1 MNSATNSVAATQA
14 AAVVDQIEAF
24 TGKGLVA
31 GSVKKGMK
39 EQNGAKP
46 RDFYNI
52 PIENIRLIDG
62 YNVRIPGPALD
73 AHIRNLADMMK
84 EVGYDPSKP
93 MEGYVSQSDDGE
105 LLVNCTDGHCRYAAI
120 LLANSEGAEITHAT
134 MIACKQD
141 SAIDDLT
148 ASLISSNSGLP
159 LADYEK
165 ALVVKRLV
173 GYGWD
178 HDKISKRTGLSK
190 PHLANYIK
198 MLSFPP
204 EVRNLWFTGVASM
217 NLILT
222 TYKQQPTKAH
232 DILMDLAAKGAAA
245 SSTAGEAED
254 GATQGTSAESPAKPQ
269 PKVRLSQLPGRK
281 LELAVKKAAPRMHTV
296 IERLSANQSVLM
308 SLPDDIR
315 TDIEALIAEFKSK
328 ADGASAG
335 DAPPDPDKQ
344 PKGDN
349 VVTLPKAA

>member
-1 MNSATNSVAATQA
+1 MNSATNSHVLSQA
-14 AAVVDQIEAF
+14 AAVVDKIESF

-39 EQNGAKP
+39 DQNGATP
-46 RDFYNI
+46 RDFYRV

-62 YNVRIPGPALD
+62 YNVRVPGPALD
-73 AHIRNLADMMK
+73 AHIRNLANMMK

-93 MEGYVSQSDDGE
+93 MEGYISQGDDGQ
-105 LLVNCTDGHCRYAAI
+105 LYVNCTDGHCRYAAI
-120 LLANSEGAEITHAT
+120 QLANSEGAEITHAT

-141 SAIDDLT
+141 DAIDDLT
-148 ASLISSNSGLP
+148 ASLITSNSGLP

-165 ALVVKRLV
+165 ALVVKRLI

-204 EVRNLWFTGVASM
+204 EVRNLWFAGLASM

-222 TYKQQPTKAH
+222 TYKQHPTKAH
-232 DILMDLAAKGAAA
+232 DILVDLASKGAAA
-245 SSTAGEAED
+245 SSSSGNDSQGETAGTAAEA
-254 GATQGTSAESPAKPQ
+254 PAKQ
-269 PKVRLSQLPGRK
+269 TKVRLSQLPGRK

-296 IERLSANQSVLM
+296 IERLSSNDAVLKA
-308 SLPDDIR
+308 LPEDIR
-315 TDIEALIAEFKSK
+315 NDIESLIAEFKSK
-328 ADGASAG
+328 ADDAGADASAG
-335 DAPPDPDKQ
+335 SATQ
-344 PKGDN
+344 RQGDN
-349 VVTLPKAA
+349 VVALQKAA

>member
-1 MNSATNSVAATQA
+1 MSSAPNSHQAVQTAAI
-14 AAVVDQIEAF
+14 VDNIEAF

-31 GSVKKGMK
+31 GSVKRGMK
-39 EQNGAKP
+39 EQNGATP
-46 RDFYNI
+46 RDFYNV

-73 AHIRNLADMMK
+73 AHIRSLADMML

-93 MEGYVSQSDDGE
+93 MEGYISQGEDGQ
-105 LLVNCTDGHCRYAAI
+105 LFVNCTDGHCRYAAI
-120 LLANSEGAEITHAT
+120 QLANSEGAEITHAT
-134 MIACKQD
+134 MIAAKQD
-141 SAIDDLT
+141 NAIDDLT
-148 ASLISSNSGLP
+148 ASLITSNGGLP

-204 EVRNLWFTGVASM
+204 EVRNLWFSGVASM

-222 TYKQQPTKAH
+222 TYKQHPTKAH
-232 DILMDLAAKGAAA
+232 DILVDLAKKGSASDAAA
-245 SSTAGEAED
+245 SGTDADNGSGSETAP
-254 GATQGTSAESPAKPQ
+254 GTDTGAKPA
-269 PKVRLSQLPGRK
+269 KVRLSQLPGRK
-281 LELAVKKAAPRMHTV
+281 LELAVKKAAPRMQTV
-296 IERLSANQSVLM
+296 IERLSANESVLKA
-308 SLPDDIR
+308 LPEDIR

-328 ADGASAG
+328 ANSTDG
-335 DAPPDPDKQ
+335 DADKQ
-344 PKGDN
+344 QQSGN
-349 VVTLPKAA
+349 VVDIKKAA